1 MSEPT
6 KINPLLRISFQTSRS
21 SLQSDDRWVER
32 LDIFV
37 TKKDKGLLKRI
48 KMNIL
53 PPGSGSVEK
62 GAWSMTMT
70 KPVTMTTMMM
80 MMMTVNDN
88 ESKKMRDPFRREID
102 FPLSFPFSVC
112 RICKRFLILCIAKE
126 NFSKVFFQPFNILLS
141 GLWELQYL
149 IISWQN

>member
-6 KINPLLRISFQTSRS
+6 NINPILRIYFQTSRS

-37 TKKDKGLLKRI
+37 RKKDKGLRRI
-48 KMNIL
+48 KLNIL

-70 KPVTMTTMMM
+70 KPVTMTTTT

-112 RICKRFLILCIAKE
+112 LCKRFLILCIAKE
-126 NFSKVFFQPFNILLS
+126 NFSKVRVFFQPFNILLS